1 MSKGNMLLG
10 YARGKV
16 GSMVFS
22 RANGEQITRAYNG
35 TPMNN
40 RTVPQ
45 MLQRTTFITAN
56 KFFTR
61 GNQNFFKFSFE
72 DKRQNE
78 SDFNAFMRNN
88 IKNAS
93 MMSQYAFDEATYPAL
108 GRFLL
113 TKGSLYGVP
122 LSYNKKGYCY
132 DFLKTLDETVGTVGS
147 FSNALIEEF
156 QLQKGDI
163 FTAVMISA
171 EGSNTANTPSILPL
185 RRGIVRWTI
194 KQITIDPDNNSPLY
208 NYLGEN
214 INIDVTGPS
223 KYYSLKFGNDLENIQ
238 AACITISRN
247 TRRGVK
253 VSTSQLIFNEQAT
266 QAFNASQTPEYKKDV
281 INSWD
286 SSPES
291 ILQGSQSLTPF
302 DKVGFRG
309 FAGVASYPENLLQIA
324 TTGVGEVLGEKWDE
338 TTSDMYVN
346 VDAGNLKS
354 FDVRLVT
361 TDNPYIK
368 NVVFDYQRGLLLMSV
383 EPSPEP
389 VGETIVKY
397 DGIKIFSF
405 LYEER
410 KSK

>member
-35 TPMNN
+35 APTNN
-40 RTVPQ
+40 RTVSQ
-45 MLQRTTFITAN
+45 MLQRTMFITAN

-122 LSYNKKGYCY
+122 LTYYEKAGCY
-132 DFLKTLDETVGTVGS
+132 DIIETTDVSLGTIGS
-147 FSNALIEEF
+147 FSTALMEEF

-163 FTAVMISA
+163 FTALMISA

-194 KQITIDPDNNSPLY
+194 KQITIDPDNNSPLQT
-208 NYLGEN
+208 NFGDTII
-214 INIDVTGPS
+214 INDDRPVRR
-223 KYYSLKFGNDLENIQ
+223 YALKFGNDAENIQ

-253 VSTSQLIFNEQAT
+253 VSTSQLVFNKQAT
-266 QAFNASQTPEYKKDV
+266 EAFNACQKPEYKQDV

-286 SSPES
+286 ATPES

-302 DKVGFRG
+302 DKVGFKG
-309 FAGVASYPENLLQIA
+309 FAGTASYFEALAGIA
-324 TTGVGEVLGEKWDE
+324 TTGVGEQLAEPWKM
-338 TTSDMYVN
+338 TTYEIHVR
-346 VDAGNLKS
+346 VEAFNLKA
-354 FDVRLVT
+354 FDSRLVKT
-361 TDNPYIK
+361 SSARIK
-368 NVVFDYQRGLLLMSV
+368 SVIFDYQRSDLILFEDVS
-383 EPSPEP
+383 ESSP
-389 VGETIVKY
+389 GETEVTY
-397 DGIKIFSF
+397 DGIKIFS
-405 LYEER
+405 YVDAEQ
-410 KSK
+410 

>member
-35 TPMNN
+35 SPTNN
-40 RTVPQ
+40 RTVLQ

-88 IKNAS
+88 IKNAT

-122 LSYNKKGYCY
+122 ISYNKQGGCY
-132 DFLKTLDETVGTVGS
+132 DIIPTLDETYGTVGS
-147 FSNALIEEF
+147 FSTALIEEF
-156 QLQKGDI
+156 QVQKGDI

-171 EGSNTANTPSILPL
+171 EGSSTANTPSILPL

-194 KQITIDPDNNSPLY
+194 KQFTIDPDNQTSIQTYFGDTLV
-208 NYLGEN
+208 
-214 INIDVTGPS
+214 IDTSRPARR
-223 KYYSLKFGNDLENIQ
+223 YALKFGSDTDNIQ
-238 AACITISRN
+238 AACVTISRN
-247 TRRGVK
+247 SRRGVK
-253 VSTSQLIFNEQAT
+253 VSTSQLIFNEQAE
-266 QAFNASQTPEYKKDV
+266 QAFNACQTPEYKQDV

-286 SSPES
+286 ATPES
-291 ILQGSQSLTPF
+291 ILEGSQSLTLF
-302 DKVGFRG
+302 DKVGFKG
-309 FAGVASYPENLLQIA
+309 FAGTASYVEALASIA
-324 TTGVGEVLGEKWDE
+324 TTGVGEQLAEPWNF
-338 TTSDMYVN
+338 TTNEIHVR
-346 VDAGNLKS
+346 VEALNLKA
-354 FDVRLVT
+354 FDSRLVKT
-361 TDNPYIK
+361 NSARIK
-368 NVVFDYQRGLLLMSV
+368 SVIFDYQRSDLILFEDAS
-383 EPSPEP
+383 ETSP
-389 VGETIVKY
+389 GETEVKY
-397 DGIKIFSF
+397 DGIKIFS
-405 LYEER
+405 YVDAE
-410 KSK
+410 S

>member
-122 LSYNKKGYCY
+122 LTYHQTEGCY
-132 DFLKTLDETVGTVGS
+132 DIIETTDNTLGTIGS
-147 FSNALIEEF
+147 FSTALMEEF

-163 FTAVMISA
+163 FTALMISA

-194 KQITIDPDNNSPLY
+194 KQFTIDPDNNSPLQTY
-208 NYLGEN
+208 FGDTII
-214 INIDVTGPS
+214 INDKRPLRR
-223 KYYSLKFGNDLENIQ
+223 YALKFGNDAENIQ

-253 VSTSQLIFNEQAT
+253 VSTSQLVFNKQAT
-266 QAFNASQTPEYKKDV
+266 DAFNASQTPDYKQDV

-286 SSPES
+286 ATPES
-291 ILQGSQSLTPF
+291 ILEGSQSLTPF
-302 DKVGFRG
+302 DKVGFKG
-309 FAGVASYPENLLQIA
+309 FAGTASYFEALASIA
-324 TTGVGEVLGEKWDE
+324 TTGVGEQLAEPWKA
-338 TTSDMYVN
+338 TTNEIHVR
-346 VDAGNLKS
+346 VEALNLKA
-354 FDVRLVT
+354 FDSRLVKT
-361 TDNPYIK
+361 NSARIK
-368 NVVFDYQRGLLLMSV
+368 SV
-383 EPSPEP
+383 IFGYERSDLILFEDVSETSP
-389 VGETIVKY
+389 GETEVTY

-405 LYEER
+405 VDAEE
-410 KSK
+410 

>member
-35 TPMNN
+35 VPTNN
-40 RTVPQ
+40 RTVSQ
-45 MLQRTTFITAN
+45 MLQRTMFITAN

-93 MMSQYAFDEATYPAL
+93 MISQYAFDEATYPAL

-113 TKGSLYGVP
+113 TKGSLYGIP
-122 LSYNKKGYCY
+122 LEYRE
-132 DFLKTLDETVGTVGS
+132 ETGCFNIIITNDVTYGTIGS
-147 FSNALIEEF
+147 FSSSLIEEY

-194 KQITIDPDNNSPLY
+194 KQFTIDPDNNSPLQ
-208 NYLGEN
+208 NYFGDTII
-214 INIDVTGPS
+214 INTERPVS
-223 KYYSLKFGNDLENIQ
+223 RYALRFGNDSENIQ
-238 AACITISRN
+238 AACVTISRN

-253 VSTSQLIFNEQAT
+253 VSTSQLVFNKQAIN
-266 QAFNASQTPEYKKDV
+266 AFNASQTPEYKQDV

-286 SSPES
+286 ATPES
-291 ILQGSQSLTPF
+291 ILEGSQSLTPF
-302 DKVGFRG
+302 DKVGFKG
-309 FAGVASYPENLLQIA
+309 FAGTASYFEQLASIA
-324 TTGVGEVLGEKWDE
+324 TTGVGEQLVQAWKF
-338 TTSDMYVN
+338 TTNEIHVR
-346 VDAGNLKS
+346 VEALNLKS
-354 FDVRLVT
+354 FDARLVKT
-361 TDNPYIK
+361 NNKRIK
-368 NVVFDYQRGLLLMSV
+368 SV
-383 EPSPEP
+383 IFGYERSDLIMFEDISETSP
-389 VGETIVKY
+389 GETTVTY
-397 DGIKIFSF
+397 DGIPIFSF
-405 LYEER
+405 IDEE
-410 KSK
+410 

>member
-1 MSKGNMLLG
+1 MLLG

-45 MLQRTTFITAN
+45 MLQRTMFITAN

-61 GNQNFFKFSFE
+61 GNQNFFRFSFE

-88 IKNAS
+88 IKNSS

-113 TKGSLYGVP
+113 TKGSLYGIP
-122 LSYNKKGYCY
+122 LEYREEPGCFNII
-132 DFLKTLDETVGTVGS
+132 TTNDETYGTIGS
-147 FSNALIEEF
+147 FSSSLIEEY

-194 KQITIDPDNNSPLY
+194 KQFTIDPENNSPLL
-208 NYLGEN
+208 NYFGDTII
-214 INIDVTGPS
+214 INTERPVS
-223 KYYSLKFGNDLENIQ
+223 RYALRFGNDAENIQ
-238 AACITISRN
+238 AACVTISRN

-253 VSTSQLIFNEQAT
+253 VSTSQLVFNKQAT
-266 QAFNASQTPEYKKDV
+266 EAFNASQTPDYKQDV

-286 SSPES
+286 ATPES
-291 ILQGSQSLTPF
+291 ILEGSQSLTPF
-302 DKVGFRG
+302 DKVGFKG
-309 FAGVASYPENLLQIA
+309 FAGTASYFEQLASIA
-324 TTGVGEVLGEKWDE
+324 TTGVGEQLVQAWNF
-338 TTSDMYVN
+338 TTNEIHVR
-346 VDAGNLKS
+346 VEALNLKS
-354 FDVRLVT
+354 FDARLVKT
-361 TDNPYIK
+361 NNQRIK
-368 NVVFDYQRGLLLMSV
+368 SV
-383 EPSPEP
+383 IFGYERSDLIFFEDISETSP
-389 VGETIVKY
+389 GETIVTY
-397 DGIKIFSF
+397 DGIPIFSF
-405 LYEER
+405 VDKEQ
-410 KSK
+410 K

>member
-108 GRFLL
+108 GKFLL

-122 LSYNKKGYCY
+122 LTYYQQEGCY
-132 DFLKTLDETVGTVGS
+132 DIIETNDLTFGTIGR
-147 FSNALIEEF
+147 FSTALMEEF

-163 FTAVMISA
+163 FTALMISA

-194 KQITIDPDNNSPLY
+194 KQFTIDPDNNSPLQTY
-208 NYLGEN
+208 FGDTIIISDDRPVRHYA
-214 INIDVTGPS
+214 
-223 KYYSLKFGNDLENIQ
+223 LKFGNDAENIQ
-238 AACITISRN
+238 AACVTISRN

-253 VSTSQLIFNEQAT
+253 VSTSQLVFNKQAT
-266 QAFNASQTPEYKKDV
+266 DAFNASQNPDYKQDV

-286 SSPES
+286 ATPES
-291 ILQGSQSLTPF
+291 ILEGSQSLTPF
-302 DKVGFRG
+302 DKVGFKG
-309 FAGVASYPENLLQIA
+309 FAGTASYFEALASIA
-324 TTGVGEVLGEKWDE
+324 TTGVGEQLAEPWKS
-338 TTSDMYVN
+338 TTNEIHVRVEAS
-346 VDAGNLKS
+346 NLKA
-354 FDVRLVT
+354 FDSRLVKT
-361 TDNPYIK
+361 NNARIK
-368 NVVFDYQRGLLLMSV
+368 SV
-383 EPSPEP
+383 IFGYERSDLILFEDVSESSP
-389 VGETIVKY
+389 GETEVTY

-405 LYEER
+405 VDAH
-410 KSK
+410 K

>member
-35 TPMNN
+35 SPTNN

-88 IKNAS
+88 IKNAT
-93 MMSQYAFDEATYPAL
+93 MMSQYAFEEATYPAL

-122 LSYNKKGYCY
+122 ITYNKNGECY
-132 DFLKTLDETVGTVGS
+132 DIIETTDTTYGTVGS
-147 FSNALIEEF
+147 FSKSLIEEF

-163 FTAVMISA
+163 FTAVMIAA
-171 EGSNTANTPSILPL
+171 EGSSTANTPSILPL

-194 KQITIDPDNNSPLY
+194 KQLTIDPDNQSPIQTYFGNTL
-208 NYLGEN
+208 
-214 INIDVTGPS
+214 IIDSTRPVRR
-223 KYYSLKFGNDLENIQ
+223 YALKFGSDSDTIQ
-238 AACITISRN
+238 AACVTISR
-247 TRRGVK
+247 TTKRGVK
-253 VSTSQLIFNEQAT
+253 VSTSQLVFNEQA
-266 QAFNASQTPEYKKDV
+266 QLAYNACQEPEYKQDV

-286 SSPES
+286 ATPES
-291 ILQGSQSLTPF
+291 ILEGSQSLTPF

-309 FAGVASYPENLLQIA
+309 FAGAASYSEQTLGIP
-324 TTGVGEVLGEKWDE
+324 TTGVGEKLAQDWND
-338 TTSDMYVN
+338 TTYEVHVK
-346 VDAGNLKS
+346 VDAANLKA
-354 FDVRLVT
+354 FDARLIT
-361 TDNPYIK
+361 TNDARFTKIG
-368 NVVFDYQRGLLLMSV
+368 FDYQRSILVMLEDTSKEGSNPI
-383 EPSPEP
+383 E
-389 VGETIVKY
+389 VKY
-397 DGIKIFSF
+397 DGIRIFSF
-405 LYEER
+405 EEV
-410 KSK
+410 

>member
-45 MLQRTTFITAN
+45 MLQRTMFITAN

-122 LSYNKKGYCY
+122 LSYNQKGHCY
-132 DFLKTLDETVGTVGS
+132 DFLKTRDETVGTIGS
-147 FSNALIEEF
+147 FSKALIEEF
-156 QLQKGDI
+156 QLQNGDI

-171 EGSNTANTPSILPL
+171 EGSNTANTPSVLPL

-194 KQITIDPDNNSPLY
+194 KQIIIDPDNNSPLY
-208 NYLGEN
+208 NNFGEN

-223 KYYSLKFGNDLENIQ
+223 KYYSLVFGNDLDNIQ

-253 VSTSQLIFNEQAT
+253 VSTSQLILNEQAT
-266 QAFNASQTPEYKKDV
+266 QAFNACQTPEYKKDV
-281 INSWD
+281 INSWN

-324 TTGVGEVLGEKWDE
+324 TTGVGEELGEKWDE

-368 NVVFDYQRGLLLMSV
+368 KVVFDYQRGWLLMSV
-383 EPSPEP
+383 EPSPEA

-405 LYEER
+405 LYEQR
-410 KSK
+410 KS

>member
-45 MLQRTTFITAN
+45 MNQRTTFITAN

-108 GRFLL
+108 GKFLL

-122 LSYNKKGYCY
+122 ITYYKEGGCY
-132 DFLKTLDETVGTVGS
+132 DIIETTDLSFGSIGS
-147 FSNALIEEF
+147 FSTALMEEF

-163 FTAVMISA
+163 FTALMISA

-194 KQITIDPDNNSPLY
+194 KQFTIDPDNNSPMQTY
-208 NYLGEN
+208 FGDTII
-214 INIDVTGPS
+214 INDNRPVRR
-223 KYYSLKFGNDLENIQ
+223 YALKFGNDAENIQ
-238 AACITISRN
+238 AACVTISRN

-253 VSTSQLIFNEQAT
+253 VSTSQLVFNEQAT
-266 QAFNASQTPEYKKDV
+266 DAFNACQKPEYKQDV

-286 SSPES
+286 ASPDS

-309 FAGVASYPENLLQIA
+309 FAGVAPTPDRLLQIA
-324 TTGVGEVLGEKWDE
+324 TTGVGEAVAEKWDE
-338 TTSDMYVN
+338 TTYQIYVK
-346 VDAGNLKS
+346 VDAGNLRS
-354 FDVRLVT
+354 FDARLVT
-361 TDNPYIK
+361 TDNPSITEIGL
-368 NVVFDYQRGLLLMSV
+368 DYERGWLIMFVDISK
-383 EPSPEP
+383 ETTS
-389 VGETIVKY
+389 ETIVKY
-397 DGIKIFSF
+397 DGITIFSF
-405 LYEER
+405 LQEVRE
-410 KSK
+410 K

>member
-22 RANGEQITRAYNG
+22 RVNGEQITRAYNG

-122 LSYNKKGYCY
+122 LTYYQKDGCY
-132 DFLKTLDETVGTVGS
+132 DIIETTDLTFGTIGS
-147 FSNALIEEF
+147 FSTALMEEF

-163 FTAVMISA
+163 FTALMISS

-194 KQITIDPDNNSPLY
+194 KQFTIDPENNSPLQTY
-208 NYLGEN
+208 FGDTII
-214 INIDVTGPS
+214 INDDRPVRR
-223 KYYSLKFGNDLENIQ
+223 YALKFGNDAENIQ

-253 VSTSQLIFNEQAT
+253 VSTSQLVFNKQAT
-266 QAFNASQTPEYKKDV
+266 EAFNASQTPDYKQDV

-286 SSPES
+286 ATPES
-291 ILQGSQSLTPF
+291 ILEGSQSLTPF
-302 DKVGFRG
+302 DKVGFKG
-309 FAGVASYPENLLQIA
+309 FAGTASYFEQLASIA
-324 TTGVGEVLGEKWDE
+324 TTGVGEQLVQAWKF
-338 TTSDMYVN
+338 TTNEIHVR
-346 VDAGNLKS
+346 VEALNLKS
-354 FDVRLVT
+354 FDSRLVKT
-361 TDNPYIK
+361 NNDRIK
-368 NVVFDYQRGLLLMSV
+368 SVMFDYQRSDLILFEDIS
-383 EPSPEP
+383 ETSP
-389 VGETIVKY
+389 GETTVTY
-397 DGIKIFSF
+397 DGITIFSF
-405 LYEER
+405 VDEQ
-410 KSK
+410 

>member
-1 MSKGNMLLG
+1 MLLG

-35 TPMNN
+35 TPTNN

-113 TKGSLYGVP
+113 TKGSLYGIP
-122 LSYNKKGYCY
+122 LEYREEQGCFNIIATK
-132 DFLKTLDETVGTVGS
+132 DTTFGTIGS
-147 FSNALIEEF
+147 FSSALIEEF

-194 KQITIDPDNNSPLY
+194 KQFTIDPESNTPIQDY
-208 NYLGEN
+208 FGDTIY
-214 INIDVTGPS
+214 INTERPVQR
-223 KYYSLKFGNDLENIQ
+223 YALRFGNDKENIQ
-238 AACITISRN
+238 AACVTISRN

-253 VSTSQLIFNEQAT
+253 VSTSQLVFNKQAT
-266 QAFNASQTPEYKKDV
+266 EVFNKCHTPEYKQDV

-286 SSPES
+286 ASPDS

-302 DKVGFRG
+302 DKVGFKG
-309 FAGVASYPENLLQIA
+309 FAGTSSYFEALTSIA
-324 TTGVGEVLGEKWDE
+324 TTGVGYQLAEPWKFTTNEIHVRVEASNLNAFDSRLVK
-338 TTSDMYVN
+338 TTS
-346 VDAGNLKS
+346 ARIKS
-354 FDVRLVT
+354 V
-361 TDNPYIK
+361 I
-368 NVVFDYQRGLLLMSV
+368 FDYQRSDLILFEDVS
-383 EPSPEP
+383 ETSP
-389 VGETIVKY
+389 GETEVTY

-405 LYEER
+405 VDAEE
-410 KSK
+410 